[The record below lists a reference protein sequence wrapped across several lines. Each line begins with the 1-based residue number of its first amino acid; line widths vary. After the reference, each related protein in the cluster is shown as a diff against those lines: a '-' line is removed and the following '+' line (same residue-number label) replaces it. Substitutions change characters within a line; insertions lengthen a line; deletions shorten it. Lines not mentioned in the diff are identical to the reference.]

1 MRMQKRLLFFT
12 LAAMSSQSMAA
23 AYKIPE
29 NSINS
34 TALAGAYVANAHG
47 SDASYYNPAAM
58 VFNEDGAMMEG
69 DLTFVHLSSIDYTG
83 PTYSDST
90 KTENFILPTFH
101 YVSPAVGNARFGLS
115 LVVPAGLS
123 KRWKGIG
130 RAFAQE
136 FTLETVEINPNIGY
150 KINDRWSIGGGVR
163 AVYTKGRVESSDT
176 ALPAVPIGRTMKGD
190 SWDFGYNLALQFRAT
205 DDLNLAATY
214 RSKVDLDVEGTA
226 SLFGQGGISAFPYT
240 GDASVSIPI
249 PATLAL
255 AAAYTF
261 REKTTVEFT
270 YERNYWSAYED
281 LDFDYDPAL
290 VPPQSTFYAS
300 FNDPVPKNWDDTNT
314 YRIGVTHQLNPK
326 WILMAGFAYDETPA
340 PKETIGWELPDSD
353 AKIFSLGARYK
364 YSDTLSFGGSF
375 LYDRK
380 DKLTLAPG
388 ENTVSDKNLLGDGAK
403 FEDAR
408 AYLLTV
414 GLEYKF

>member
-1 MRMQKRLLFFT
+1 MRIKKHLLFLP
-12 LAAMSSQSMAA
+12 LAAMSSQTMAA

-58 VFNEDGAMMEG
+58 VFNEDRAMLEG
-69 DLTFVHLSSIDYTG
+69 NLTFVHLSSIDYEGTDVFG
-83 PTYSDST
+83 NPQNDST
-90 KTENFILPTFH
+90 KTENFILPSFH

-115 LVVPAGLS
+115 VVVPAGLS
-123 KRWKGIG
+123 KRWKGVAQ
-130 RAFAQE
+130 AFANE

-150 KINDRWSIGGGVR
+150 KFNDRFSIGGGVR
-163 AVYTKGRVESSDT
+163 AVYTKGRVETIPDLSIG
-176 ALPAVPIGRTMKGD
+176 VPVGRLMKGD
-190 SWDFGYNLALQFRAT
+190 SWDYGWNLAAHLRAT
-205 DDLNLAATY
+205 EDLNLSATY
-214 RSKVDLDVEGTA
+214 RSKVDLDVEGYADLYSVAGT
-226 SLFGQGGISAFPYT
+226 IYT

-261 REKTTVEFT
+261 GGKTTLEFT

-281 LDFDYDPAL
+281 LDFDYSTPQ
-290 VPPQSTFYAS
+290 PPVFDAPSL
-300 FNDPVPKNWDDTNT
+300 KNWDDTNT
-314 YRIGVTHQLNPK
+314 FRIGLTHQVNPK
-326 WILMAGFAYDETPA
+326 WVVMAGFAYDETPA
-340 PKETIGWELPDSD
+340 PKETIGFELPDTD
-353 AKIFSLGARYK
+353 AKIFSFGTRYK
-364 YSDTLSFGGSF
+364 YSDALNFGGAF

-380 DKLTLAPG
+380 DKLTLSPG
-388 ENTVSDKNLLGDGAK
+388 QNSNRVLAGGAEFEN
-403 FEDAR
+403 AR

>member
-1 MRMQKRLLFFT
+1 MRMQKRLLFCT

-29 NSINS
+29 QSINS

-58 VFNEDGAMMEG
+58 VFNEDGAMLEG
-69 DLTFVHLSSIDYTG
+69 DLTFIQLSPIDYTG
-83 PTYSDST
+83 ATGLTDST
-90 KTENFILPTFH
+90 KTENVILPAFH
-101 YVSPAVGNARFGLS
+101 YVSPSVGNARFGLS

-123 KRWKGIG
+123 KRWKGVG

-136 FTLETVEINPNIGY
+136 FTLETIEINPNIGY
-150 KINDRWSIGGGVR
+150 KINDRFSIGGGVR
-163 AVYTKGRVESSDT
+163 AVYTRGRVESSDS
-176 ALPAVPIGRTMKGD
+176 ALAAVPIGRTMKGDSWD

-214 RSKVDLDVEGTA
+214 RSKVDLDVEGFAT
-226 SLFGQGGISAFPYT
+226 LFGQGAIPTYV

-270 YERNYWSAYED
+270 YERIYWSAYED
-281 LDFDYDPAL
+281 LDFDYNPPLGAL
-290 VPPQSTFYAS
+290 NAFFSS

-314 YRIGVTHQLNPK
+314 YRIGVTHQLNP
-326 WILMAGFAYDETPA
+326 IVIQL
-340 PKETIGWELPDSD
+340 
-353 AKIFSLGARYK
+353 
-364 YSDTLSFGGSF
+364 
-375 LYDRK
+375 
-380 DKLTLAPG
+380 
-388 ENTVSDKNLLGDGAK
+388 KNLRNGI
-403 FEDAR
+403 
-408 AYLLTV
+408 
-414 GLEYKF
+414 